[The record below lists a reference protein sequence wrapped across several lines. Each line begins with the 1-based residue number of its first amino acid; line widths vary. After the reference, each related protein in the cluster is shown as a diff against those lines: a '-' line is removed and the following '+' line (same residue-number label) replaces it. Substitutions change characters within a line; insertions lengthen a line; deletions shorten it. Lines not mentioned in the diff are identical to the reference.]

1 MSGITK
7 RNIRAYVELADAEP
21 GTYVL
26 PVKLDPITNINT
38 SDGAFRPDGNRD
50 CPGKITV
57 KTGARGE
64 KAVMRQF
71 FPYALFWFYRGIIC

>member
-1 MSGITK
+1 MTISGGESIVSGITK

-38 SDGAFRPDGNRD
+38 SDVVLSVP
-50 CPGKITV
+50 TV
-57 KTGARGE
+57 TVTVRE
-64 KAVMRQF
+64 K
-71 FPYALFWFYRGIIC
+71 